1 MTGVFK
7 KYFIP
12 HHENGYRPHFFR
24 LEAMA
29 AVFLF
34 VAAIFGLAFTQM
46 FVLSRT
52 HYLGAVLP
60 GVLVD
65 MANQDRGIYNLTPLV
80 INKTLQEAAQEKA
93 NDMATRGYFAHVSP
107 TGITPW
113 YWFTKAGYRFIYAG
127 ENLAINFNDSSVV
140 NQAWMNSPGHRANIL
155 NVNFTEVGIAT
166 AEGVYQGQPTI
177 FVAQM
182 FGRPAPIVVP
192 TPSPTLTAVAHAQAC
207 TKPQPGEES
216 VLPVVTSRE
225 FVAVR
230 NVDVP
235 EPVPAVSKSS
245 SLQPP
250 ASSVESATQY
260 ATLPQ
265 KVLSSPKMLL
275 DLAYLLVVALV
286 LFAILLSLGIELKK
300 HHAKHVFSG
309 LLMLLVVIGL
319 SYLYQQYAGTVV
331 IL

>member
-29 AVFLF
+29 SVFLF

-52 HYLGAVLP
+52 HYLAAVLP

-127 ENLAINFNDSSVV
+127 ENLAINFSDSSVV

-155 NVNFTEVGIAT
+155 NANFTEVGIAT
-166 AEGVYQGQPTI
+166 AEGLYEAKPTI

-182 FGRPAPIVVP
+182 FGKPAPLAVASP
-192 TPSPTLTAVAHAQAC
+192 APTLTSVVHAKAG
-207 TKPQPGEES
+207 TTPQPGSEK
-216 VLPVVTSRE
+216 VVPIISDNQ
-225 FVAVR
+225 FIAVR
-230 NVDVP
+230 NTDVGDAAPTSSESDVP
-235 EPVPAVSKSS
+235 TTLGTTE
-245 SLQPP
+245 
-250 ASSVESATQY
+250 Y

-265 KVLSSPKMLL
+265 KVLSSPKMFL
-275 DLAYLLVVALV
+275 DLAYLLVAALV
-286 LFAILLSLGIELKK
+286 LFAILLSLGIELRK
-300 HHAKHVFSG
+300 HHAKHIFSG
-309 LLMLLVVIGL
+309 LVMLLVVIGL
-319 SYLYQQYAGTVV
+319 SYLYQQYVGTVV